1 MVCNPRR
8 LRMRSTI
15 FGTLISTFLVT
26 AGTAQAANDLDGKA
40 LICFGADRFGITF
53 TDGKATKWIVKGYEK
68 KKEYVK
74 SYELIGT
81 DKVQWKILSIPRT
94 LNRET
99 LVFEG
104 RQCQL
109 STKLDIFS
117 SLDEMIE
124 QAKKKNKL

>member
-1 MVCNPRR
+1 
-8 LRMRSTI
+8 MRSTI
-15 FGTLISTFLVT
+15 YGTLITTFLVT

-40 LICFGADRFGITF
+40 LFCFGADRFGITF

-117 SLDEMIE
+117 SLDEIIE